1 MPKGIKRSLSMGE
14 ELREM
19 DRALLGSVRKN
30 LSLIRKYAEASSEEE
45 RAILKEVLE
54 NHPLITPEKPSVEET
69 PKPLTERERLIEK
82 VAGRIPQL
90 EDPDLRM
97 LLDITRSMRQR
108 TRPGNPAHPEVAE

>member
-1 MPKGIKRSLSMGE
+1 MPKGIKRSLSIGE

-19 DRALLGSVRKN
+19 DRSLLGSVRKN
-30 LSLIRKYAEASSEEE
+30 LSLIRKYAESSSEGE
-45 RAILKEVLE
+45 RTILQEILG
-54 NHPLITPEKPSVEET
+54 NHPLITPEKLPVEET

-82 VAGRIPQL
+82 VTGRIPQL

-108 TRPGNPAHPEVAE
+108 ARPESPALPETAD